1 MRGKVP
7 NEHARALRKRST
19 DTERKLWH
27 YLRDRQIEG
36 CKFRRQHPIAP
47 YIVDFICIEKRLV
60 VEADG
65 SQHAEHAAYDE
76 RRTTFLESQGLRVLR
91 FWDNEILNNMNGI
104 LETIRLA
111 LLETPSPCPS
121 PASGRGNVILKPC
134 THSPSP
140 QRGDGRGEGGS

>member
-47 YIVDFICIEKRLV
+47 YIVDFICIEKRLI

-65 SQHAEHAAYDE
+65 SQHAEQATYDE
-76 RRTTFLESQGLRVLR
+76 RRTAFLESQGLRVLR
-91 FWDNEILNNMNGI
+91 FWDNEILNNMNGV
-104 LETIRLA
+104 LETIRLS
-111 LLETPSPCPS
+111 LLETPSPVPNPAHPLPLPS
-121 PASGRGNVILKPC
+121 GERAGVRGRAEK
-134 THSPSP
+134 S
-140 QRGDGRGEGGS
+140 